1 MKDNFMKIPRSP
13 RRARRQRGNEIIEFA
28 VLSIFLVPLFI
39 WMFVNG
45 MNLLRFVQT
54 SQINRDIGALY
65 IHGVDFSTYEA
76 QQVAAR
82 LAQGYVLNIGS
93 SYVGSNP
100 SNDANGGNAWVV
112 LSQVMYVGATS
123 CAALPNTVTCTNLNK
138 YVFLQ
143 RLDFG
148 SNSIQFNNVTVQS
161 GIGNPTGATIN
172 SGGYVQNYLTDAKA
186 QATGFGNFMT
196 TALTDGQTAY
206 VVETFFADP
215 VLNFSSYPSGGLYSR
230 TFF

>member
-1 MKDNFMKIPRSP
+1 MKGNSMKHPCSP
-13 RRARRQRGNEIIEFA
+13 KRIRGQRGNEIIEFA
-28 VLSIFLVPLFI
+28 VLSVFLVPLFI

-45 MNLLRFVQT
+45 MNLLRFIQT
-54 SQINRDIGALY
+54 TQISRDIGSLY

-82 LAQGYVLNIGS
+82 LAQGYVLDIGS
-93 SYVGSNP
+93 SYVGSNS
-100 SNDANGGNAWVV
+100 SNNSNGGNAWVI
-112 LSQVMYVGATS
+112 LSQVMYVGSTS
-123 CAALPNTVTCTNLNK
+123 CAALPNNVTCTNLNK

-143 RLDFG
+143 RVNFG
-148 SNSIQFNNVTVQS
+148 NSSVLFNGNPVQS

-172 SGGYVQNYLTDAKA
+172 NGGYVQNYLTDSKA
-186 QATGFGNFMT
+186 QAPGFGNFMT
-196 TALTDGQTAY
+196 TQLSDGQVAY

-215 VLNFSSYPSGGLYSR
+215 VLSFSSYPSGGIYSR

>member
-1 MKDNFMKIPRSP
+1 MRIPCSPGRS
-13 RRARRQRGNEIIEFA
+13 RRQRGNEIIEFA
-28 VLSIFLVPLFI
+28 ILSVFLVPLFI

-45 MNLLRFVQT
+45 MNLLRFIQT
-54 SQINRDIGALY
+54 TQISRDIGALY
-65 IHGVDFSTYEA
+65 IHGVDFTTYEA

-82 LAQGYVLNIGS
+82 LAQGYVLNVGS
-93 SYVGSNP
+93 SYAGSNP

-112 LSQVMYVGATS
+112 LSEILYVGSTS
-123 CAALPNTVTCTNLNK
+123 CASLPSNVTCTNLNK

-148 SNSIQFNNVTVQS
+148 NSGVLFNGNPVQS

-172 SGGYVQNYLTDAKA
+172 SGGYVLNYLTDSKA
-186 QATGFGNFMT
+186 QAAGFGSFMT
-196 TALTDGQTAY
+196 TQLTDGQTAY

-215 VLNFSSYPSGGLYSR
+215 VLNFSSYPSGGIYSR